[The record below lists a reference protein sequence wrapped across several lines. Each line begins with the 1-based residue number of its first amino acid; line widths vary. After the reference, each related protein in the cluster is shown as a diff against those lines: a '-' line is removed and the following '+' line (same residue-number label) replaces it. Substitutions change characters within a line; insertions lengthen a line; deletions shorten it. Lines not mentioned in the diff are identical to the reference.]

1 MATTTEHVRP
11 ALGRLGVRILV
22 TLSAVLAAAV
32 VYLVF
37 VRVGGYELRVP
48 ETPGSSVSRPMEF
61 GEMVGAATIAC
72 FAGLAFLTVLE
83 RFTPKALTIWTVV
96 AVLLYL
102 ATLPYLPGFRVM
114 DRVIIVLMHTALAAV
129 LILGLRRTATR
140 AA

>member
-1 MATTTEHVRP
+1 MATTTEHARP
-11 ALGRLGVRILV
+11 ALGRLGVRALV
-22 TLSAVLAAAV
+22 TVAAVLTAAL
-32 VYLVF
+32 VYLLF

-48 ETPGSSVSRPMEF
+48 EAPASSVSRPMEF

-72 FAGLAFLTVLE
+72 LAGWAFLSVLE

-96 AVLLYL
+96 AVLVYL
-102 ATLPYLPGFRVM
+102 GTLPYLPGFRVM

-140 AA
+140 PA